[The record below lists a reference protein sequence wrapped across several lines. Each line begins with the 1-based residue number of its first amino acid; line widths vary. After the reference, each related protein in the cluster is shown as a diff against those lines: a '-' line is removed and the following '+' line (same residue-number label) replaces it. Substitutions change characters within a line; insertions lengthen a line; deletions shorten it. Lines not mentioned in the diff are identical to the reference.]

1 MPKIPLAA
9 LIAQNPNDGD
19 RINFFTWFYSH
30 FDNAMAAH
38 QTITNVEPLY
48 FQGAIAGTEFLTYA
62 NTKLYICL
70 SMESSDAGLNASQ
83 SALLLKDE
91 ADADMLKFFNL
102 APVYDAVSVKYFS
115 NDIVKKDLY
124 FSRVIVTNYTKFVFN
139 GYRITLN

>member
-1 MPKIPLAA
+1 MAAIPLSAM
-9 LIAQNPNDGD
+9 ISMNPLDGD
-19 RINFFTWFYSH
+19 RINFFTWFYSR
-30 FDNAMAAH
+30 FDNRFAAH
-38 QTITNVEPLY
+38 QTILFVEPLY

-70 SMESSDAGLNASQ
+70 SMECSDAGLNVSQ

-124 FSRVIVTNYTKFVFN
+124 FSRVTVTNYTKFIFN
-139 GYRITLN
+139 GYRVTLN